1 MDGNNG
7 KDYKDCSVRKLCWKN
22 VALLPFMLCV
32 GFLMLLGKLCGLT
45 YKQISVVFNLWV
57 QGGVL
62 MLSGLA
68 PAAVATYKLVSDGS
82 LLWVAVTALLITYA
96 AVYVYGFV
104 RMLQHYHLPFDRAFD
119 LCVKDLMLWAKKWH
133 TTYEMA
139 NLIIFVLLFL
149 IFIGLNCFVAC
160 GIYCC

>member
-1 MDGNNG
+1 MRRFN
-7 KDYKDCSVRKLCWKN
+7 WKS

-32 GFLMLLGKLCGLT
+32 GFLLLLGKICGMT

-57 QGGVL
+57 QGAVL

-68 PAAVATYKLVSDGS
+68 PAVAAIYKLATGGSPIWMAVA
-82 LLWVAVTALLITYA
+82 ALLLVYA
-96 AVYVYGFV
+96 AVHVYGFV

-119 LCVKDLMLWAKKWH
+119 LCVKDLILWAKKLH
-133 TTYEMA
+133 TTYEMT

-149 IFIGLNCFVAC
+149 ILIGLNCYAAWYIFH
-160 GIYCC
+160 Y

>member
-1 MDGNNG
+1 MRRFN
-7 KDYKDCSVRKLCWKN
+7 WKN

-32 GFLMLLGKLCGLT
+32 GFLLLLGKICGMT

-57 QGGVL
+57 QGAVL

-68 PAAVATYKLVSDGS
+68 PAVAAIYKLATGGSPIWMAVA
-82 LLWVAVTALLITYA
+82 ALLLVYA
-96 AVYVYGFV
+96 AVHVYGFV

-119 LCVKDLMLWAKKWH
+119 LCVKDLILWAKKLH
-133 TTYEMA
+133 TTYEMT

-149 IFIGLNCFVAC
+149 ILIGLNCYAAWYIF
-160 GIYCC
+160 YY

>member
-1 MDGNNG
+1 
-7 KDYKDCSVRKLCWKN
+7 
-22 VALLPFMLCV
+22 
-32 GFLMLLGKLCGLT
+32 
-45 YKQISVVFNLWV
+45 
-57 QGGVL
+57 

-68 PAAVATYKLVSDGS
+68 PAAVATYKLVSCGS
-82 LLWVAVTALLITYA
+82 VQWVVVTVLLLVYA
-96 AVYVYGFV
+96 AAYVYGFV

>member
-1 MDGNNG
+1 MRRFN
-7 KDYKDCSVRKLCWKN
+7 WKS

-32 GFLMLLGKLCGLT
+32 GFLLLLGKLCGMT

-57 QGGVL
+57 QGAVL

-68 PAAVATYKLVSDGS
+68 PAAAAIYKLATGGS
-82 LLWVAVTALLITYA
+82 LLWLAVAALLLVYA
-96 AVYVYGFV
+96 AVHVFGFV

-119 LCVKDLMLWAKKWH
+119 LCVKDLLIWAKKLH
-133 TTYEMA
+133 TTYEMT

-149 IFIGLNCFVAC
+149 VLIAVNSFIAWYIFN
-160 GIYCC
+160 Y